1 MTDSTHQ
8 IGSGIGSGDSPIL
21 DLNDPRLDDYRFLRD
36 RDLSG
41 ARRNEGL
48 FVGETLPILTQML
61 AIPGVTRSILAS
73 QRMAERAAQV
83 IAQSASPNVPLLI
96 ASDVIIEQTAGFDV
110 HRGALA
116 IGLRASLDCR
126 TPFDSAFQSA
136 NLLVALDGVINM
148 DNVGAIFRG
157 AAAFGVGGVLLS
169 KDSHDPL
176 YRKALRVSMGY
187 ALTIPYA
194 WCDDLASTISDMR
207 ARRPLLR
214 VLAAD
219 CSRSAKD
226 IADFDSQTHA
236 ETPPTMLIVGSEFE
250 GISPLVLKA
259 STDRVRIQ
267 IATSVDS
274 LNAAVAA
281 SICLHRL
288 AAKPI

>member
-1 MTDSTHQ
+1 
-8 IGSGIGSGDSPIL
+8 
-21 DLNDPRLDDYRFLRD
+21 
-36 RDLSG
+36 
-41 ARRNEGL
+41 
-48 FVGETLPILTQML
+48 
-61 AIPGVTRSILAS
+61 
-73 QRMAERAAQV
+73 
-83 IAQSASPNVPLLI
+83 
-96 ASDVIIEQTAGFDV
+96 
-110 HRGALA
+110 
-116 IGLRASLDCR
+116 
-126 TPFDSAFQSA
+126 
-136 NLLVALDGVINM
+136 
-148 DNVGAIFRG
+148 
-157 AAAFGVGGVLLS
+157 
-169 KDSHDPL
+169 
-176 YRKALRVSMGY
+176 
-187 ALTIPYA
+187 
-194 WCDDLASTISDMR
+194 MR

-267 IATSVDS
+267 IAASVDS